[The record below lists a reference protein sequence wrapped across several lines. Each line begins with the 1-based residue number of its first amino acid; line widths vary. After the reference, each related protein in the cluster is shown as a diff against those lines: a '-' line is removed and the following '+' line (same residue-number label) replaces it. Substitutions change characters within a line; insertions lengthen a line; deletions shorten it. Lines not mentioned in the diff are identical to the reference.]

1 MILADTSFFSL
12 VFRRRAPSAESK
24 RAVLVYQELVRR
36 NVTIGLPGFVAQEAL
51 AGLRTEA
58 EFRRMLE
65 VLEGFAIFPA
75 TQAEHF
81 AAARVFNQ
89 CTAKGV
95 AASAID
101 CLIAAQAISRDV
113 PLAAIDNDFKQ
124 IARCSSLRLLAI
136 P

>member
-36 NVTIGLPGFVAQEAL
+36 NVTIGLPGIVAQEAL

-65 VLEGFAIFPA
+65 VLEGFAISPLHMRSTSRPRGSSTNA
-75 TQAEHF
+75 QRKALLP
-81 AAARVFNQ
+81 RQ
-89 CTAKGV
+89 
-95 AASAID
+95 
-101 CLIAAQAISRDV
+101 LIA
-113 PLAAIDNDFKQ
+113 
-124 IARCSSLRLLAI
+124 
-136 P
+136 